1 MDFLEHYLVYNSGNM
16 VPKRYHIW
24 SALSILAMTMGRR
37 IYVDQEYFR
46 IHVPMYITLVG
57 RQGLRKTTAKDLAK
71 EMFIDVFPD
80 YPLGAS
86 VMSREKIVERLSSD
100 EFCRTYTDE
109 NQTQQTY
116 KPLAFFVNELKN
128 FMSINPGGMVEFLT
142 DIYDTKAFAADT
154 IKHGLQ
160 PIVNPCINILACET
174 PKWLIEKLKLNIIA
188 GGFSRRMLY
197 IYEIERPMRIT
208 FPKKSVE
215 AFVSEAWCKNH
226 LRRIVNLSGP
236 FKWADQAARDFFDKW
251 FTTLPNQ
258 EDEVLEGFYEAKDV
272 LALKVAMLLG
282 VAQAEPDLRLTVPL
296 LTKAI
301 GVLENIE
308 DNLPKLSMAVG
319 RNELALPQ
327 QRLVELL
334 ETKGGWMTE
343 KSLSIA
349 IDKDLNPSEQYSTLR
364 HLTTQGR
371 IYKEQVK
378 FPSGVVRVMV
388 MTAEKYKSW
397 SADGQITKEEPP
409 K

>member
-109 NQTQQTY
+109 NGTQQTY

-197 IYEIERPMRIT
+197 IYEIERPIRIT

-215 AFVSEAWCKNH
+215 SFSSEAWCKDH
-226 LRRIVNLSGP
+226 LRRIVTLSGP
-236 FKWADQAARDFFDKW
+236 FVWADQAARDYFDKW

-282 VAQAEPDLRLTVPL
+282 VAQPEPDLRLTVPL

-319 RNELALPQ
+319 RNDLALPQ
-327 QRLVELL
+327 QRLIEML
-334 ETKGGWMTE
+334 EGKGGWMTE
-343 KSLSIA
+343 KSLSINL
-349 IDKDLNPSEQYSTLR
+349 DKDLNSSEQYSTIR
-364 HLTTQGR
+364 HLITQGR
-371 IYKEQVK
+371 IYKEQVR
-378 FPSGVVRVMV
+378 FPSGVVRTMV

-397 SADGQITKEEPP
+397 SDAGQITKEEPP

>member
-24 SALSILAMTMGRR
+24 SALSNLAMTMGRR

-100 EFCRTYTDE
+100 EYLRVYTDE
-109 NQTQQTY
+109 QEVQQSY

-160 PIVNPCINILACET
+160 PIINPCINILACET
-174 PKWLIEKLKLNIIA
+174 PKWLIEKLQLNIIA

-197 IYEIERPMRIT
+197 IYEIERPQRIT
-208 FPKKSVE
+208 FPKKSPASFE
-215 AFVSEAWCKNH
+215 SEIWCKNH
-226 LRRIVNLSGP
+226 LKRIVNLSGP
-236 FKWADQAARDFFDKW
+236 FRWADQAARDYFDKW
-251 FTTLPNQ
+251 FTMLPNQ

-272 LALKVAMLLG
+272 LALKVAMLLA
-282 VAQAEPDLRLTVPL
+282 VAQPEPKLELTVPL

-327 QRLVELL
+327 QRLIEML
-334 ETKGGWMTE
+334 EAKNGWMTE
-343 KSLSIA
+343 KALSIA
-349 IDKDLNPSEQYSTLR
+349 IDKDLNPSEQFSTLR
-364 HLTTQGR
+364 HLKTQGR
-371 IYKEQVK
+371 IFVEKVK
-378 FPSGVVRVMV
+378 FPSGVERMMV
-388 MTAEKYKSW
+388 MTHAKYTDWAKN
-397 SADGQITKEEPP
+397 GNITKEEPP